1 MKVNVKIP
9 KSIQNY
15 TQTADYLTQAFRTG
29 IIKDTAQ
36 GLSQAGGDVRIQS
49 GRITATIGKLSD
61 RGVIDLK
68 PFFRNSSKVKRKKN
82 GGWYMVIPIGISSRN
97 LQATSGRKTY
107 DKIREVFSSLGP
119 NETATANFE
128 DLFSHSST
136 MLQTMTLPSLIP
148 ASPTGNLTATK
159 SQSGTRTSYVAY
171 RTVSDRS
178 APQSWVINRKNINEA
193 NSSLTLQHEVGVLI
207 RQRIKQGADG

>member
-107 DKIREVFSSLGP
+107 DKIREV
-119 NETATANFE
+119 
-128 DLFSHSST
+128 
-136 MLQTMTLPSLIP
+136 
-148 ASPTGNLTATK
+148 SP
-159 SQSGTRTSYVAY
+159 
-171 RTVSDRS
+171 
-178 APQSWVINRKNINEA
+178 P
-193 NSSLTLQHEVGVLI
+193 
-207 RQRIKQGADG
+207 